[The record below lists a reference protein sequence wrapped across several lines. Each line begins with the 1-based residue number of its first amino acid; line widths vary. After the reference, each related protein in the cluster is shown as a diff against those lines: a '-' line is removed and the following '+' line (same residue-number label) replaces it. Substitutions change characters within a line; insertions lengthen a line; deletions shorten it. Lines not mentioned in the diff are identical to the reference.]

1 MVSQE
6 AVEDLLEQV
15 RDWSEQHVQAED
27 LEQAEQL
34 GCQVSRQVGQVVVEE
49 GIRRSVERSEQAGSH
64 IQCQCGSQA
73 RMVNRRARTLLTLCG
88 AVQVRRRYYHCS
100 ECGSGHL
107 PWDAQQ
113 GLSGRQ
119 YTPAVK
125 ALVARAAAQLSYAE
139 TVELIEQAAG
149 LQIEES
155 GAELIVEEVGG
166 RARAAEEEQ
175 MGAALAGEIESAE
188 EVPDRLYVGIDGAQA
203 HIDGSWHEVKNG
215 VVYEQEGGKRYVA
228 AQECAEDFG
237 ERVYAAAAQ
246 EGIEQVA
253 ESVVIADGA
262 EWIWKLAAM
271 HFPDAIEIVDFWH
284 ACERIWE
291 VANAHYG
298 EGSGP
303 ARKWAQRHKRR
314 LRREGPGPLLRALA
328 QMKPSTEEA
337 AETIRRAR
345 GYFRGHRHR
354 MRYPEF
360 RRRGLAIGSGPVE
373 AACKVIVGQ
382 RLRRAGM
389 RWRHDGADH
398 ILALRCLVKS
408 GQGHRLTQLA
418 RVA

>member
-1 MVSQE
+1 
-6 AVEDLLEQV
+6 
-15 RDWSEQHVQAED
+15 
-27 LEQAEQL
+27 
-34 GCQVSRQVGQVVVEE
+34 
-49 GIRRSVERSEQAGSH
+49 
-64 IQCQCGSQA
+64 
-73 RMVNRRARTLLTLCG
+73 VNRREPRLLRLSG
-88 AVQVRRRYYHCS
+88 AVQVMPRYYHCG

-125 ALVARAAAQLSYAE
+125 ALVARVAAQLSYAE
-139 TVELIEQAAG
+139 TVELIEQATG

-175 MGAALAGEIESAE
+175 MRAALAGELEAAE

-228 AQECAEDFG
+228 VQECAEDFG

-246 EGIEQVA
+246 EGIEQVD

-262 EWIWKLAAM
+262 EWIWNLAAM

-298 EGSGP
+298 EGTKR
-303 ARKWAQRHKRR
+303 ARRWAKRHKRR
-314 LRREGPGPLLRALA
+314 LLQEGPGPLLRALDR
-328 QMKPSTEEA
+328 MKPTTEDGM
-337 AETIRRAR
+337 ETIRRAR
-345 GYFRGHRHR
+345 GYFWAHRHR

-382 RLRRAGM
+382 RLKRAGM
-389 RWRHDGADH
+389 RWSHKGADH

-408 GQGHRLTQLA
+408 GDGHTLQQLS